1 MKRHQYLLAACC
13 LSLSC
18 AWGQEARTWSYTA
31 SIVPKNGTKV
41 NQDGDTVI
49 FDRASDKEQAKVS
62 LVAKPEFQADP
73 GGQYVE
79 WEDKRQYQWE
89 KVEGI
94 TMDNPQQQT
103 VECTTTEKAWGKDL
117 LFKVRVK
124 SIIVNKKREPAS
136 ADASKKAVTPLIKI
150 KSASFSESAGGNGF
164 IIVDQFQGKPVSTPE
179 FIRDDQKKDD
189 DKSPIGFYAGQTPM
203 YRVQLDV
210 KPASLAKISAKCDGG
225 IFSTEETTF
234 MVNGS
239 GEAEDKVYGT
249 QALERMCKSSPEKK
263 DDDNP
268 AEEILWS
275 FSFHGVPLSWK
286 DNMDVHQ
293 YYVLLDKGK
302 GDRPWKNLLKA
313 AFEHWS
319 LNGACNHEELMNQ
332 LSQGIASS
340 AEYNYDGWKPEE
352 GKRTSLY
359 VNQKQSPMPLAV
371 GQMVDAFCGLTK
383 PKIICVEAAGLM
395 EYAANV
401 LGQGGVSSRG
411 VNWTETGQV
420 KNPETGQ
427 MEDKRWSNGH
437 GYGLFGS
444 DVHDPVP
451 GGGPTGLKEKA
462 FIDQKIRKPHR
473 SNVTE
478 PRTLNFQFNK

>member
-1 MKRHQYLLAACC
+1 MKRYQYLLAACC

-18 AWGQEARTWSYTA
+18 AWGQEARPWSYTA

-263 DDDNP
+263 
-268 AEEILWS
+268 EKVLWS

-313 AFEHWS
+313 AFETWDMA
-319 LNGACNHEELMNQ
+319 GATTHEELINN
-332 LSQGIASS
+332 LSRGISKNSSYNHDFNAQTGQTAST
-340 AEYNYDGWKPEE
+340 YIK
-352 GKRTSLY
+352 
-359 VNQKQSPMPLAV
+359 QKAYPLASV
-371 GQMVDAFCGLTK
+371 VSIGTMVDACAVGK
-383 PKIICVEAAGLM
+383 DNAKIICAEAAALL

-401 LGQGGVSSRG
+401 LGSGGVTSRSVRWTG
-411 VNWTETGQV
+411 WEMIENPTTGKQEEKNWRE
-420 KNPETGQ
+420 
-427 MEDKRWSNGH
+427 GH
-437 GYGLFGS
+437 AYCLFAGM
-444 DVHDPVP
+444 VQDPVP
-451 GGGPTGLKEKA
+451 EDGGATNKGETDYINTDIKQGPGNRRDFEEPQPKIFEFEK
-462 FIDQKIRKPHR
+462 
-473 SNVTE
+473 
-478 PRTLNFQFNK
+478 